1 MKKYRCRINARLFIL
16 LGSLLVHI
24 CLSDISSAKDTPFPL
39 VVMDGIGREVRI
51 NKIPERIISTVP
63 SNTEILYDLGLKDRV
78 IAVTSH
84 CLLTCDVRG
93 KEIMKGWASM
103 DVGKIV
109 SLKPDLVLAF
119 GGLQVPLV
127 DKLDRSGVPV
137 FGFYPRTVAEAL
149 SLLKVVGQITG
160 TEEKVLELLKAA
172 RARLEGVRKR
182 LGPIP
187 PDKQRSFL
195 RLISP
200 KEVIVAGR
208 YSFQHD
214 ILVQA
219 GGDNIMK
226 GVLRDYERVKFEQI
240 KDLNPE
246 VIILNGDNEQEIK
259 ESFLGLDGWRD
270 LRASKERQVKVMPCR
285 LICHPNFHI
294 VDVVETMAQYLYPDR
309 FK

>member
-1 MKKYRCRINARLFIL
+1 MKKYRYRIHDRLFIL
-16 LGSLLVHI
+16 LGSLILLI
-24 CLSDISSAKDTPFPL
+24 SASDKSVAKESLFPV
-39 VVMDGIGREVRI
+39 VVMDGIGREVHI

-84 CLLTCDVRG
+84 CLLTCDVKG
-93 KEIMKGWASM
+93 KEIMKGWANM

-127 DKLDRSGVPV
+127 DKLDRLGIPV
-137 FGFYPRTVAEAL
+137 FGFYPRTVAETL
-149 SLLKVVGQITG
+149 SILKTVGQITG
-160 TEEKVLELLKAA
+160 TEEKAVELLKAA
-172 RARLEGVRKR
+172 RAKLENVRERLRH
-182 LGPIP
+182 IP
-187 PDKQRSFL
+187 PDKQRRFL

-200 KEVIVAGR
+200 KDIIVAGR

-226 GVLRDYERVKFEQI
+226 GLLRDYERVKFKQI
-240 KDLNPE
+240 KALNPE
-246 VIILNGDNEQEIK
+246 VIILNGDNEQEVK
-259 ESFLGLDGWRD
+259 EKFLRLEGWKD
-270 LRASKERQVKVMPCR
+270 LQASKQKQVKVMPCR
-285 LICHPNFHI
+285 LICHPNFYI
-294 VDVVETMAQYLYPDR
+294 VDVVENLAQYLYPDL